1 MIDFKIFGGRLNY
14 IGIVQKLMI
23 VCVIFCFSFQM
34 NAQSTTHKLYVKVNN
49 IKEPGGSVRLV
60 IYDTPESFLVKKK
73 VYKYTQAIAVGNSS
87 EVNFEFDL
95 PVGVYAAGCYHD
107 VNDDH
112 HMDVNYLG
120 IPTEAYGV
128 SNNPKVKWRK
138 PTFQEAM
145 VDVKKSDARI
155 TIVLKKW

>member
-1 MIDFKIFGGRLNY
+1 MIDFNFFVLPFNFARIA
-14 IGIVQKLMI
+14 QKLFL
-23 VCVIFCFSFQM
+23 VCTMLFFYFQT
-34 NAQSTTHKLYVKVNN
+34 NAQTTTHKLFIKVNN
-49 IKEPGGSVRLV
+49 IKEQGGSVRLV
-60 IYDTPESFLVKKK
+60 IYDSPESFLVKKK
-73 VYKYTQAIAVGNSS
+73 IYKYTQAIGASNSS

-95 PVGVYAAGCYHD
+95 PLGVYAAGCYHD

-145 VDVKKSDARI
+145 IDLKKSDARI

>member
-1 MIDFKIFGGRLNY
+1 MIDFNFFVLPFNFARIA
-14 IGIVQKLMI
+14 QKLFL
-23 VCVIFCFSFQM
+23 VCTMLFFCFQT
-34 NAQSTTHKLYVKVNN
+34 NAQTTTHKLFIKVNN
-49 IKEPGGSVRLV
+49 IKEQGGSVRLV
-60 IYDTPESFLVKKK
+60 IYDSPESFLVKKK
-73 VYKYTQAIAVGNSS
+73 IYKYTQAIGASNSS

-95 PVGVYAAGCYHD
+95 PLGVYAAGCYHD

-145 VDVKKSDARI
+145 IDLKKSDARI

>member
-1 MIDFKIFGGRLNY
+1 MIDFKFFSTRFNYYGIF
-14 IGIVQKLMI
+14 QKLLI
-23 VCVIFCFSFQM
+23 VCVILFFYFQA
-34 NAQSTTHKLYVKVNN
+34 NAQTPTHKLYVKVNN
-49 IKEPGGSVRLV
+49 IKEQGGSVRLV
-60 IYDTPESFLVKKK
+60 IYDSPESFLVKKK
-73 VYKYTQAIAVGNSS
+73 VYKYTQAVSVGNSN

-95 PVGVYAAGCYHD
+95 PVGIYAAGCYHD

-145 VDVKKSDARI
+145 IDLKKSDVRI